1 MQKRN
6 TQNGIASHG
15 ITGAPTSGMI
25 KTTLY
30 LVRYKALK
38 CEWWKSFRNYI
49 YIIAMN
55 FQLNIDTS
63 FTYFRTFGLGYLYR
77 GLDAKLIQSFVT
89 AGFMFLTYEKMS
101 AILLALLL
109 PSTRNSLKV
118 KEISWYFCK
127 FALKLSFI

>member
-1 MQKRN
+1 MN
-6 TQNGIASHG
+6 DENHF
-15 ITGAPTSGMI
+15 
-25 KTTLY
+25 
-30 LVRYKALK
+30 
-38 CEWWKSFRNYI
+38 ESFYI
-49 YIIAMN
+49 FAMN
-55 FQLNIDTS
+55 YQLNIDTS

-118 KEISWYFCK
+118 KETT
-127 FALKLSFI
+127 

>member
-6 TQNGIASHG
+6 AQNGTASPG
-15 ITGAPTSGMI
+15 MTGSQTSGMI

-30 LVRYKALK
+30 LVRYWDRGVND
-38 CEWWKSFRNYI
+38 EKSFRNFI

-118 KEISWYFCK
+118 KEIS
-127 FALKLSFI
+127 

>member
-6 TQNGIASHG
+6 AQNGIASPG
-15 ITGAPTSGMI
+15 ITGSPTSGMI

-30 LVRYKALK
+30 LVRYKSLK
-38 CEWWKSFRNYI
+38 CEWWKSYI
-49 YIIAMN
+49 YIIAMS

-101 AILLALLL
+101 AILLSLLL

-118 KEISWYFCK
+118 KETSWYLCK
-127 FALKLSFI
+127 FVLKLSFI